1 MHSTKDNAGQGLR
14 RCGRHLLDRSGAWP
28 ARQRIR
34 RIRRRGWRSSA
45 AAMRAAAGATARA
58 AEDMR
63 SPSLLTSVLLRRH
76 TQRSHDD
83 AARGE
88 RQDAARDAAEQKSA
102 GRSALPTAADDDHF
116 GAVFSGDVQNLLPRR
131 PTPDQRLD
139 VDPAAHRARCANLLG
154 ELFQ

>member
-1 MHSTKDNAGQGLR
+1 MASTKDNVAKTFFVPGVTFGTGLV
-14 RCGRHLLDRSGAWP
+14 L
-28 ARQRIR
+28 
-34 RIRRRGWRSSA
+34 
-45 AAMRAAAGATARA
+45 ARA
-58 AEDMR
+58 LAHLAQRLAIVGGSDAGRGHGARDAEDMR
-63 SPSLLTSVLLRRH
+63 SPSLRTSVLRRRH

-83 AARGE
+83 AARGK

-116 GAVFSGDVQNLLPRR
+116 GAVFRRDVQNLLPRR

-139 VDPAAHRARCANLLG
+139 VDPAARRARCANLVG